1 MQVHL
6 RAVVIA
12 GIQNNIRKSVY
23 RKCCF
28 ASVYVVFLWHE
39 LAIIDFGG
47 NLMFM
52 QERHQAIADTIA
64 QNGKGRFDIT
74 ENIVYYIIKGIRE
87 YHCNNVEFTYV

>member
-6 RAVVIA
+6 RAVFMADV
-12 GIQNNIRKSVY
+12 QNNISKSVC

-52 QERHQAIADTIA
+52 QERHQAITDTVA

-74 ENIVYYIIKGIRE
+74 ENNVYYIIQGIRE
-87 YHCNNVEFTYV
+87 YHYNNVEFAYV